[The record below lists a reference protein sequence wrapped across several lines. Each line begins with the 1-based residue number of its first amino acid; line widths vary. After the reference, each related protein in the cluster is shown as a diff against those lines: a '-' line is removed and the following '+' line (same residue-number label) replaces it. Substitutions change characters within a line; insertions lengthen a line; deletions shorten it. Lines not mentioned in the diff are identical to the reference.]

1 MAWAEMKKSI
11 YSLAPL
17 QELLL
22 AANRRYL
29 QFISTIEDDKAGT
42 DKLNKISPP
51 VKENDRRYRGFNFFD
66 PDDEEL
72 FGSNPKSV
80 MAVEAH

>member
-17 QELLL
+17 RELLL

-29 QFISTIEDDKAGT
+29 EFISTYSG
-42 DKLNKISPP
+42 P
-51 VKENDRRYRGFNFFD
+51 
-66 PDDEEL
+66 
-72 FGSNPKSV
+72 SNSDQ
-80 MAVEAH
+80 AIR